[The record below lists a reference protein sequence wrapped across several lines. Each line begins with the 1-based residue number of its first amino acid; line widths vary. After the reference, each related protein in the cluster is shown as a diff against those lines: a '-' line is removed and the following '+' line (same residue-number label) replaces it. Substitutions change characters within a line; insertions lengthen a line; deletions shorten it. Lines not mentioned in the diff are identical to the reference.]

1 MKKEKYTNYL
11 RVTDSGGNQLVVNG
25 WYREIGNG
33 KIAFGNKGEILTLG
47 W

>member
-1 MKKEKYTNYL
+1 MKEKYTSYL
-11 RVTDSGGNQLVVNG
+11 RVTDNKGNQLVIQG
-25 WYREIGNG
+25 WYSEIGNG